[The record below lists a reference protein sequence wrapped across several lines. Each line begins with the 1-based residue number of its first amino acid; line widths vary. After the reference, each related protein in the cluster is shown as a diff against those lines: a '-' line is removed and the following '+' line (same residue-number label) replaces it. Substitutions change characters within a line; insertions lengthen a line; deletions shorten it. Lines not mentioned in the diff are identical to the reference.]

1 MKVYVGKFR
10 YIYDGDTDVIVA
22 TTQERIEQEL
32 IKMAEQYTEYL
43 DEDERNSLGKANTF
57 NEWNDIGSNNES
69 NQTDTF
75 SNTQWRQYDSSRRP
89 CKNNRWG
96 MERMLCPCY
105 VQTL

>member
-43 DEDERNSLGKANTF
+43 DEDEIKSLQITPNTF
-57 NEWNDIGSNNES
+57 NEWNDIGSNNEW
-69 NQTDTF
+69 F
-75 SNTQWRQYDSSRRP
+75 ELQWQLCEVKSDEHVLKYA
-89 CKNNRWG
+89 
-96 MERMLCPCY
+96 ME
-105 VQTL
+105 VI